1 MHGTPYG
8 TRTDVPRAA
17 PRLWRALAA
26 YAGDRDIADDALA
39 EAFAHAAA
47 RWPALRMPDRWVWK
61 AAFWIAAGELKDRGR
76 QPVADVLEDVD
87 AGEAVDARDAA

>member
-1 MHGTPYG
+1 
-8 TRTDVPRAA
+8 
-17 PRLWRALAA
+17 
-26 YAGDRDIADDALA
+26 
-39 EAFAHAAA
+39 
-47 RWPALRMPDRWVWK
+47 MPDRWVWK